1 MTRNLLHFFFVS
13 CLVIGAF
20 HYCTAQ
26 VVIEALPRWMASFH
40 TEVMF
45 PRKPIKE
52 FLDSDQWGYR
62 LEAQYRIQ
70 YNKPFMVG
78 LYYNEAGLSKYVIKY
93 TETYPDGDV
102 NIKERATT
110 RRLEAGIIMGFYP
123 EVNWLFQPYVQ
134 GRFGWALFVSSSILT
149 DRDNGEYIDRIHEL
163 TTGVG
168 AYGLDFGVHII
179 PNIWYIRGDVRVGIV
194 ANPSVKFLS
203 LNEDKIDTVVYPI
216 EAFDEHVS
224 SGRWMKISAGVSY
237 LF

>member
-1 MTRNLLHFFFVS
+1 MRNSILSL
-13 CLVIGAF
+13 LVIIICMLVKQDGGSQ
-20 HYCTAQ
+20 T
-26 VVIEALPRWMASFH
+26 VIEALPRWMISAH

-45 PRKPIKE
+45 PRQPIKE
-52 FLDSDQWGYR
+52 FLDGEQWGYR
-62 LEAQYRIQ
+62 IEAQYRLQ

-78 LYYNEAGLSKYVIKY
+78 LYYNEAGLSKYVVKY

-123 EVNWLFQPYVQ
+123 EVNWLFQPYIQ
-134 GRFGWALFVSSSILT
+134 GRFGRALFVSSSILT
-149 DRDNGEYIDRIHEL
+149 DRDEEELIDRIHEL

-168 AYGLDFGVHII
+168 AYGLDFGVHIV
-179 PNIWYIRGDVRVGIV
+179 PTIWYIRGDVRIGIV

-203 LNEDKIDTVVYPI
+203 LNEDKIDNVVYPI

-224 SGRWMKISAGVSY
+224 SGRWLKISVGVSY